1 MGRAARGGDRGALM
15 LDPQEASPASSSQAE
30 PAAPPRR
37 RGGWPLGMVAGALLV
52 GGIAGGVAGGVAG
65 LSLGGRLEAP
75 APLAAATS
83 SARAGVTP
91 LVATPLAAQ
100 PSPTLAGAPSA
111 AVASA

>member
-37 RGGWPLGMVAGALLV
+37 RAGWPLGVVAGALLV

-65 LSLGGRLEAP
+65 LSLGGRLEALAP
-75 APLAAATS
+75 APLAAATAG
-83 SARAGVTP
+83 ARAGATP
-91 LVATPLAAQ
+91 LVATP
-100 PSPTLAGAPSA
+100 
-111 AVASA
+111 